1 MNIAHILIKPLLPRR
16 LRLTHHTLH
25 PLIETGTVALV
36 IRTLKLQ
43 PLMCQLRLSRLPPR
57 PTAERPLVR
66 QRRPAHG
73 ALPARTGVRTRAFER
88 ERPALERIQQAHLR
102 LFALGQLAG
111 SATFAPTPIR
121 GALPFGPEE
130 EAAQERAIAAGNVAP
145 GSLAPAEDAD
155 VREAHE
161 GLAEGGEQADGKD
174 GVLGELVAVAH
185 AVADEGD
192 EPEEH
197 VDDGVDEEDAQLALD
212 RAAALAQG
220 AVAD

>member
-1 MNIAHILIKPLLPRR
+1 M
-16 LRLTHHTLH
+16 
-25 PLIETGTVALV
+25 
-36 IRTLKLQ
+36 
-43 PLMCQLRLSRLPPR
+43 
-57 PTAERPLVR
+57 
-66 QRRPAHG
+66 
-73 ALPARTGVRTRAFER
+73 
-88 ERPALERIQQAHLR
+88 
-102 LFALGQLAG
+102 
-111 SATFAPTPIR
+111 
-121 GALPFGPEE
+121 PFGPEE